1 MDITLQ
7 DIQILKNIIDASS
20 QRGLFKG
27 AELKVVG
34 DIYNKLQHVLEKA
47 KPVDTSTN
55 ENVENNTSQENNE
68 TVKSV

>member
-1 MDITLQ
+1 MEITLQ

-34 DIYNKLQHVLEKA
+34 DVYNKLQAVLEKA
-47 KPVDTSTN
+47 QSVDKPVS
-55 ENVENNTSQENNE
+55 ENVENSEN
-68 TVKSV
+68 VKAV

>member
-27 AELKVVG
+27 ADLKVVG
-34 DIYNKLQHVLEKA
+34 DVYNKLQAVLEKA
-47 KPVDTSTN
+47 QSLDKTVS
-55 ENVENNTSQENNE
+55 ENVENSEN
-68 TVKSV
+68 VKAV

>member
-34 DIYNKLQHVLEKA
+34 DIYNKLQIVLEKA
-47 KPVDTSTN
+47 KQVDTSTK
-55 ENVENNTSQENNE
+55 ENSENSENSEN
-68 TVKSV
+68 VKSV